1 MARADSYFDLTVSEV
16 ARRVRDGEW
25 SAREATELAL
35 TVIGERND
43 DVNAFVAIDEERSLE
58 QAAAVDALISAGTD
72 PGPLAGV
79 PIGVKDLED
88 AIGFPTT
95 NGSPLDAD
103 AAPAMR
109 DSHLVERLRRA
120 GCVVVGKTNTPEYGW
135 TACTTN
141 AVFGF
146 TRNPWNLEH
155 SAGGSS
161 GGSAAAIA
169 AGMVPL
175 ATGSD
180 GGGSIRIPSA
190 LCGLS
195 GFKPSFGRVPAGGPR
210 PPGWLHFSSKGAMA
224 RSIRDVA
231 LALDA
236 VVGPEQDDLSSIPR
250 PEASWL
256 DAVAEPGLPIRIAW
270 SPTLGYAPVDSEVLG
285 ACERAL
291 GVLEGLGVDVVEV
304 PDVFGSDP
312 VRAWLDVVAA
322 CHARDL
328 AEQTGHPRFQELH
341 PQLRATA
348 EYGATLSGVDLVR
361 AYDEFHRLNLRL
373 VELFRD
379 VRLLCT
385 PTTAAP
391 APHERDGI
399 LGVINGVQDAAWVR
413 FTYPFNMTRN
423 PAATVCAG
431 LTPEGLPVGLQLVG
445 PQHAD
450 LHVLRSAAAFEAAL
464 GFDGRPPLVDAPS
477 S

>member
-1 MARADSYFDLTVSEV
+1 MATDSFYDVSAGEV
-16 ARRVRDGEW
+16 ARRVREGDW
-25 SAREATELAL
+25 TAREATELAL
-35 TVIGERND
+35 SVIRERNGA
-43 DVNAFVAIDEERSLE
+43 VNAFVAVDEERAIE
-58 QAAAVDALISAGTD
+58 QAAAVDAMISAGSD

-88 AIGFPTT
+88 AAGFPTT
-95 NGSPLDAD
+95 YGSPLEAD
-103 AAPAMR
+103 ATPSMR

-169 AGMVPL
+169 SGMVPL

-210 PPGWLHFSSKGAMA
+210 PPGWLHFSSKGPMA
-224 RSIRDVA
+224 RTMHDVA

-256 DAVAEPGLPIRIAW
+256 DAVATPGLPIRVAW
-270 SPTLGYAPVDSEVLG
+270 SPTLGYAPVDDEVLG

-304 PDVFGSDP
+304 PDVFESDP
-312 VRAWLDVVAA
+312 VLAWLDVVAA

-328 AEQTGHPRFQELH
+328 ADRADHPRYAELH
-341 PQLRATA
+341 PQLRAIA
-348 EYGATLSGVDLVR
+348 EHGATVSGVDIVR

-399 LGVINGVQDAAWVR
+399 LGVVNGIQDVAWVR

-431 LTPEGLPVGLQLVG
+431 LTGAGLPVGLQLVG

-450 LHVLRSAAAFEAAL
+450 LLVLRSAAAFEAAL
-464 GFDGRPPLVDAPS
+464 GFSDRPALVGPA
-477 S
+477 